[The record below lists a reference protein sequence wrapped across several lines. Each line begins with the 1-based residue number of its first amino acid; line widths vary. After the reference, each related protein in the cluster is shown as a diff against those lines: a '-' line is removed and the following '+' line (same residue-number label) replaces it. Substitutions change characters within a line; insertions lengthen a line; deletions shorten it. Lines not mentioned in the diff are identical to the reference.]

1 MLIASLCLWQI
12 TQVRFPKGF
21 PMRDFQLPGRSPVL
35 ARHAMC
41 ATSHPLAVECAV
53 GVMREGGNA
62 VDAAVTAA
70 LTMGLLE
77 PAMTGIGGDA
87 FALVWKEGDARPRGL
102 NGSGRAPMAIDASM
116 LRREGLSAVEQESA
130 HAVTVPGAIDAFDTL
145 LSEFGTYGWD
155 RALAP
160 SIKIAREGHPVAQRA
175 AADWAAYSPRLTGDM
190 ARHFLVNGERAP
202 RMGEVFAYPANAE
215 ALEIIAREGR
225 AGFYEGPVAADMV
238 ATLNKHGGRHTLAD
252 FAATKSTWVEPV
264 SGHYRGM
271 ELIELP
277 PNGQGVA
284 AILMARILEGFELDE
299 LDPHGPERAHIEA
312 EAARLAYDARNRLIA
327 DPDTPGA
334 DERLAHLM
342 AEETVRRLQEQI
354 DPMAA
359 RSDLLESVADLHELG
374 AAIGTGGAQHK
385 DTIYITVVD
394 ADRTMVSLIYSVF
407 HDFGSRIAS
416 ERYGINFQSR
426 GAGFTLE
433 EGHPNELKGGK
444 RPMHTIIPGMMA
456 KDGKPY
462 ASFGVMGGAYQSNG
476 HARLISNLVDY
487 GMDPQAAMDAPRS
500 FFDKGYLSVER
511 GYSRSALDRL
521 GVMGHD
527 ARIAEGAI
535 GGGQIIIIDPQTG
548 CLIGGSDPR
557 KDGCALGF

>member
-1 MLIASLCLWQI
+1 
-12 TQVRFPKGF
+12 
-21 PMRDFQLPGRSPVL
+21 MRDFQLPGRSPVL

-41 ATSHPLAVECAV
+41 ATSHPLAVECAI
-53 GVMREGGNA
+53 GVLRSGGNA

-70 LTMGLLE
+70 LTMGFLE

-87 FALVWKEGDARPRGL
+87 FALIWKDGEARPHGL
-102 NGSGRAPMAIDASM
+102 NGSGRAPMSLDAATLRAQGLDAID
-116 LRREGLSAVEQESA
+116 QNSA
-130 HAVTVPGAIDAFDTL
+130 HAVTVPGAIDAFDTM

-160 SIKIAREGHPVAQRA
+160 AIRIAREGHPVAPRA
-175 AADWAAYSPRLTGDM
+175 ASDWADDAPHMTGAM
-190 ARHFLVNGERAP
+190 ARHFRVDGQRAP
-202 RMGEVFAYPANAE
+202 AMGEMVAYPGQAE

-225 AGFYEGPVAADMV
+225 AGFYEGPVAEDMV
-238 ATLNKHGGRHTLAD
+238 ASLAALSGHHTMSD
-252 FAATKSTWVEPV
+252 FAATKSNWVEPV
-264 SGHYRGM
+264 SGTYRGM

-299 LDPHGPERAHIEA
+299 LDPNGPERAHIEA
-312 EAARLAYDARNRLIA
+312 EAKRLAYDARDRLIA
-327 DPDTPGA
+327 DPDTPGSA
-334 DERLAHLM
+334 ERLAHILS
-342 AEETVRRLQEQI
+342 EETVCSLRDCI

-359 RSDLLESVADLHELG
+359 RSDLLDDLAGLHEVG
-374 AAIGTGGAQHK
+374 AAIGTGGAQHR

-394 ADRTMVSLIYSVF
+394 SDRTMVSLIYSVF
-407 HDFGSRIAS
+407 HAFGSRIAS
-416 ERYGINFQSR
+416 DRYGINFQSR

-444 RPMHTIIPGMMA
+444 RPMHTIIPGMFA

-476 HARLISNLVDY
+476 HARLVSNLVDY
-487 GMDPQAAMDAPRS
+487 GMDPQQAMDAPRS
-500 FFDKGYLSVER
+500 FYDNGILSVER
-511 GYSRSALDRL
+511 GYPRSTLDLL
-521 GVMGHD
+521 GAMGHD

-535 GGGQIIIIDPQTG
+535 GGGQIIVIDPVTG

-557 KDGCALGF
+557 KDGCAMGY

>member
-1 MLIASLCLWQI
+1 
-12 TQVRFPKGF
+12 
-21 PMRDFQLPGRSPVL
+21 MRDFQLPGRSPVL
-35 ARHAMC
+35 ARNAMC
-41 ATSHPLAVECAV
+41 ATSHPLAVECAI
-53 GVMREGGNA
+53 GVLRSGGNA

-87 FALVWKEGDARPRGL
+87 FALVWKDGEARPRGL
-102 NGSGRAPMAIDASM
+102 NGSGRAPMSLDAAT
-116 LRREGLSAVEQESA
+116 LRQQGFDVVDQNSA
-130 HAVTVPGAIDAFDTL
+130 HAVTIPGAVDTFDTL

-160 SIKIAREGHPVAQRA
+160 SLRFAREGHPVAPRA
-175 AADWAAYSPRLTGDM
+175 ASDWADDAPNMTGAM
-190 ARHFLVNGERAP
+190 ARHFLVEGQRAP
-202 RMGEVFAYPANAE
+202 RVGEIFGWKAQAE

-225 AGFYEGPVAADMV
+225 AGFYEGPVAEDMV
-238 ATLNKHGGRHTLAD
+238 ASLIALGGKHTMAD

-264 SGHYRGM
+264 SGMYRGM

-312 EAARLAYDARNRLIA
+312 EAKRLAYDARDRLIA

-334 DERLAHLM
+334 AERLSHIM
-342 AEETVRRLQEQI
+342 SEQTVHSLRDRI
-354 DPMAA
+354 VPMAA
-359 RSDLLESVADLHELG
+359 RSDLLDDLAGLHEVG
-374 AAIGTGGAQHK
+374 AAIGTGGAEHR

-394 ADRTMVSLIYSVF
+394 SDRTMVSLIYSVF
-407 HDFGSRIAS
+407 HAFGSRIAS
-416 ERYGINFQSR
+416 DRYGINFQSR

-444 RPMHTIIPGMMA
+444 RPMHTIIPGMLA

-487 GMDPQAAMDAPRS
+487 GMDPQEAMDAPRS
-500 FFDKGYLSVER
+500 FLDKGVLSVER
-511 GYSRSALDRL
+511 GYPRSTLDRL
-521 GVMGHD
+521 GAMGHD
-527 ARIAEGAI
+527 AQVAEGAI
-535 GGGQIIIIDPQTG
+535 GGGQIIVIDPETG

-557 KDGCALGF
+557 KDGCAMGY

>member
-1 MLIASLCLWQI
+1 
-12 TQVRFPKGF
+12 
-21 PMRDFQLPGRSPVL
+21 MRDFQIPGRSPVL

-41 ATSHPLAVECAV
+41 ATSHPLAVECAI
-53 GVMREGGNA
+53 GVLRSGGNA

-70 LTMGLLE
+70 LTMGMLE

-87 FALVWKEGDARPRGL
+87 FALIWKDGEARPHGL
-102 NGSGRAPMAIDASM
+102 NGSGRAPLSLDAAT
-116 LRREGLSAVEQESA
+116 LRQQGLDAVDQNSA
-130 HAVTVPGAIDAFDTL
+130 HAVTVPGAIDAFDKM

-160 SIKIAREGHPVAQRA
+160 SLRIAREGHPIAPRA
-175 AADWAAYSPRLTGDM
+175 ASDWADDAPNMTGAM
-190 ARHFLVNGERAP
+190 ARHFLVEGQRAP
-202 RMGEVFAYPANAE
+202 AMGEMFAYPAKAE

-225 AGFYEGPVAADMV
+225 AGFYEGPVAEDMV
-238 ATLNKHGGRHTLAD
+238 ASLNALGGHHTMAD
-252 FAATKSTWVEPV
+252 FAATQSNWVAPV
-264 SGHYRGM
+264 SGTYRGM

-299 LDPHGPERAHIEA
+299 LDPNGPERAHIEA
-312 EAARLAYDARNRLIA
+312 EAKRLAYDARDRLVA

-334 DERLAHLM
+334 AERLAHIM
-342 AEETVRRLQEQI
+342 SDETVRSLRDRI

-359 RSDLLESVADLHELG
+359 RSDLLDDLAGLHEVG
-374 AAIGTGGAQHK
+374 AAIGTGGAEHR

-394 ADRTMVSLIYSVF
+394 SDRTMVSLIYSVF
-407 HDFGSRIAS
+407 HAFGSRIAS
-416 ERYGINFQSR
+416 DRYGINFQSR

-444 RPMHTIIPGMMA
+444 RPMHTIIPGMFA

-476 HARLISNLVDY
+476 HARLVSNLVDY
-487 GMDPQAAMDAPRS
+487 GMDPQEAMDAPRS
-500 FFDKGYLSVER
+500 FYDKGILSVER
-511 GYSRSALDRL
+511 GYPRSTLDLL
-521 GVMGHD
+521 GAMGHD
-527 ARIAEGAI
+527 ARIADGAI
-535 GGGQIIIIDPQTG
+535 GGGQIIVIDPVTG

-557 KDGCALGF
+557 KDGCAMGY

>member
-1 MLIASLCLWQI
+1 
-12 TQVRFPKGF
+12 
-21 PMRDFQLPGRSPVL
+21 MRDFQLPGRSPVL

-41 ATSHPLAVECAV
+41 ATSHPLAVECAI
-53 GVMREGGNA
+53 GVLRSGGNA

-70 LTMGLLE
+70 LTMGFLE

-87 FALVWKEGDARPRGL
+87 FALIWKDGEARPHGL
-102 NGSGRAPMAIDASM
+102 NGSGRAPMSLDAATLRAQGLDAID
-116 LRREGLSAVEQESA
+116 QNSA
-130 HAVTVPGAIDAFDTL
+130 HAVTVPGAIDAFDTM

-160 SIKIAREGHPVAQRA
+160 AIRIAREGHPVAPRA
-175 AADWAAYSPRLTGDM
+175 ASDWADDAPQMTGAM
-190 ARHFLVNGERAP
+190 ARHFRVDGLRAP
-202 RMGEVFAYPANAE
+202 AMGEMVAYPGQAE
-215 ALEIIAREGR
+215 ALEVIAREGR
-225 AGFYEGPVAADMV
+225 AGFYEGPVAEDMV
-238 ATLNKHGGRHTLAD
+238 ASLAALSGHHTMSD
-252 FAATKSTWVEPV
+252 FAATKSNWVEPV
-264 SGHYRGM
+264 SGTYRGM

-299 LDPHGPERAHIEA
+299 LDPNGPERAHIEA
-312 EAARLAYDARNRLIA
+312 EAKRLAYDARDRLIA
-327 DPDTPGA
+327 DPDTPGSA
-334 DERLAHLM
+334 ERLAHILS
-342 AEETVRRLQEQI
+342 EETVCSLRDCI

-359 RSDLLESVADLHELG
+359 RSDLLDDLAGLHEVG
-374 AAIGTGGAQHK
+374 AAIGTGGAQHR

-394 ADRTMVSLIYSVF
+394 SDRTMVSLIYSVF
-407 HDFGSRIAS
+407 HAFGSRIAS
-416 ERYGINFQSR
+416 DRYGINFQSR

-444 RPMHTIIPGMMA
+444 RPMHTIIPGMFA

-476 HARLISNLVDY
+476 HARLVSNLVDY
-487 GMDPQAAMDAPRS
+487 GMDPQQAMDAPRS
-500 FFDKGYLSVER
+500 FYDNGILSVER
-511 GYSRSALDRL
+511 GYPRSTLDLL
-521 GVMGHD
+521 GAMGHD

-535 GGGQIIIIDPQTG
+535 GGGQIIVIDPVTG

-557 KDGCALGF
+557 KDGCAMGY

>member
-1 MLIASLCLWQI
+1 
-12 TQVRFPKGF
+12 
-21 PMRDFQLPGRSPVL
+21 MRDFQLPGRSPVL

-41 ATSHPLAVECAV
+41 ATSHPLAVECAI
-53 GVMREGGNA
+53 GVLRSGGNA

-87 FALVWKEGDARPRGL
+87 FALVWKDGEARPRGL
-102 NGSGRAPMAIDASM
+102 NGSGRAPMALDAAA
-116 LRREGLSAVEQESA
+116 LREQGLDAVDQNSA

-160 SIKIAREGHPVAQRA
+160 SIRFAREGHPVAPRA
-175 AADWAAYSPRLTGDM
+175 ASDWAEDAPNMTGSM
-190 ARHFLVNGERAP
+190 ARHFLVDGQRAP
-202 RMGEVFAYPANAE
+202 RMGEVFAYPGKAE
-215 ALEIIAREGR
+215 ALEIVAREGR
-225 AGFYEGPVAADMV
+225 AGFYEGSVAEDMV
-238 ATLNKHGGRHTLAD
+238 ASLNAMGGKHTLAD

-264 SGHYRGM
+264 SGTYRGM
-271 ELIELP
+271 EMIELP

-312 EAARLAYDARNRLIA
+312 EAKRLAYDARDRMIA

-334 DERLAHLM
+334 AERLAHLM
-342 AEETVRRLQEQI
+342 SDETVCALRDRI

-359 RSDLLESVADLHELG
+359 RSDLLDDLAGLHAVG
-374 AAIGTGGAQHK
+374 AAIGTGGAEHR

-407 HDFGSRIAS
+407 HAFGSRIAS
-416 ERYGINFQSR
+416 DRYGINFQSR

-433 EGHPNELKGGK
+433 KGHPNELKGGK
-444 RPMHTIIPGMMA
+444 RPMHTIIPGMFA

-462 ASFGVMGGAYQSNG
+462 AAFGVMGGAYQSNG
-476 HARLISNLVDY
+476 HARLVSNLVDY
-487 GMDPQAAMDAPRS
+487 GMDPQEAMDAPRS
-500 FFDKGYLSVER
+500 FFDKGVLSVER
-511 GYSRSALDRL
+511 GYPRATLDLL

-527 ARIAEGAI
+527 AQIADGAI
-535 GGGQIIIIDPQTG
+535 GGGQIIVIDPETG

-557 KDGCALGF
+557 KDGCAMGY

>member
-1 MLIASLCLWQI
+1 
-12 TQVRFPKGF
+12 
-21 PMRDFQLPGRSPVL
+21 MRDFQIPGRSPVL

-53 GVMREGGNA
+53 GVMRSGGNA

-77 PAMTGIGGDA
+77 PAMTGLGGDA
-87 FALVWKEGDARPRGL
+87 FALVWKNGEARPHGL
-102 NGSGRAPMAIDASM
+102 NGSGRAPMALDAAM
-116 LRREGLSAVEQESA
+116 LREQGLDAVDQNSA
-130 HAVTVPGAIDAFDTL
+130 HAVTIPGAVDTFDTL

-160 SIKIAREGHPVAQRA
+160 AIRIAREGHPVAPRA
-175 AADWAAYSPRLTGDM
+175 AADWAGDAPNMTGAM
-190 ARHFLVNGERAP
+190 ARHFLVEGQRAP
-202 RMGEVFAYPANAE
+202 RMGEVFAYPAKAE

-225 AGFYEGPVAADMV
+225 AGFYEGPVAEDMV
-238 ATLNKHGGRHTLAD
+238 ASLTAMGGKHTLAD
-252 FAATKSTWVEPV
+252 FAANKPTWVEPV
-264 SGHYRGM
+264 SGMYRGM
-271 ELIELP
+271 EMIELP

-312 EAARLAYDARNRLIA
+312 EAKRLAYDARDRMIA
-327 DPDTPGA
+327 DPDAPGA
-334 DERLAHLM
+334 AERLAHLM
-342 AEETVRRLQEQI
+342 SEETVRALRDRI

-359 RSDLLESVADLHELG
+359 RSDLLDDLAGLHAVG
-374 AAIGTGGAQHK
+374 AAIGTGGAEHR

-394 ADRTMVSLIYSVF
+394 ADRMMVSLIYSVF
-407 HDFGSRIAS
+407 HAFGSRIAS
-416 ERYGINFQSR
+416 DRYGINFQSR

-444 RPMHTIIPGMMA
+444 RPMHTIIPGMFA

-462 ASFGVMGGAYQSNG
+462 AAFGVMGGAYQSNG
-476 HARLISNLVDY
+476 HARLVSNLVDY
-487 GMDPQAAMDAPRS
+487 GMDPQEAMDAPRS
-500 FFDKGYLSVER
+500 FFDKGVLSVER
-511 GYSRSALDRL
+511 GYPRATLDLL
-521 GVMGHD
+521 GSMGHD

-535 GGGQIIIIDPQTG
+535 GGGQIIVIDPDTG

-557 KDGCALGF
+557 KDGCAMGY

>member
-1 MLIASLCLWQI
+1 
-12 TQVRFPKGF
+12 
-21 PMRDFQLPGRSPVL
+21 MRDFQIPGRSPVL
-35 ARHAMC
+35 ARNAMC
-41 ATSHPLAVECAV
+41 ATSHPLAVECAI
-53 GVMREGGNA
+53 GVLRSGGNA

-87 FALVWKEGDARPRGL
+87 FALVWKDGEARPRGL
-102 NGSGRAPMAIDASM
+102 NGSGRAPMSLDAAT
-116 LRREGLSAVEQESA
+116 LRQQGFDAVDQNSA
-130 HAVTVPGAIDAFDTL
+130 HAVTIPGAVDTFDTL

-160 SIKIAREGHPVAQRA
+160 SLRFAREGHPVAPRA
-175 AADWAAYSPRLTGDM
+175 ASDWADDAPNMTGAM
-190 ARHFLVNGERAP
+190 ARHFLVEGQRAP
-202 RMGEVFAYPANAE
+202 RVGEIFGWKAQAE

-225 AGFYEGPVAADMV
+225 AGFYEGPVAEDMI
-238 ATLNKHGGRHTLAD
+238 ASLTALGGKHTMAD

-264 SGHYRGM
+264 SGMYRGM

-312 EAARLAYDARNRLIA
+312 EAKRLAYDARDRLIA

-334 DERLAHLM
+334 AERLSHIM
-342 AEETVRRLQEQI
+342 SEQTVHSLRDRI
-354 DPMAA
+354 VPMAA
-359 RSDLLESVADLHELG
+359 RSDLLDDLAGLHEVG
-374 AAIGTGGAQHK
+374 AAIGTGGAEHR

-394 ADRTMVSLIYSVF
+394 SDRTMVSLIYSVF
-407 HDFGSRIAS
+407 HAFGSRIAS
-416 ERYGINFQSR
+416 DRYGINFQSR

-444 RPMHTIIPGMMA
+444 RPMHTIIPGMLA

-487 GMDPQAAMDAPRS
+487 GMDPQEAMDAPRS
-500 FFDKGYLSVER
+500 FLDKGVLSVER
-511 GYSRSALDRL
+511 GYPRSTLDRL
-521 GVMGHD
+521 GAMGHD
-527 ARIAEGAI
+527 AQVAEGAI
-535 GGGQIIIIDPQTG
+535 GGGQIIVIDPETG

-557 KDGCALGF
+557 KDGCAMGY

>member
-1 MLIASLCLWQI
+1 
-12 TQVRFPKGF
+12 
-21 PMRDFQLPGRSPVL
+21 MRDFQIPGRSPVL

-41 ATSHPLAVECAV
+41 ATSHPLAVECAI
-53 GVMREGGNA
+53 GVLRSGGNA

-70 LTMGLLE
+70 LTLGMLE

-87 FALVWKEGDARPRGL
+87 FALVWKDGEARPRGL
-102 NGSGRAPMAIDASM
+102 NGSGRAPMSLDAAT
-116 LRREGLSAVEQESA
+116 LRAQGMDAVDQNSA
-130 HAVTVPGAIDAFDTL
+130 HAVTVPGAMDAFDTL
-145 LSEFGTYGWD
+145 LSEMGTYGWD

-160 SIKIAREGHPVAQRA
+160 ALRIAREGHPVAPRA
-175 AADWAAYSPRLTGDM
+175 ASDWAEVAPDMTGAM
-190 ARHFLVNGERAP
+190 ARHFRVEGARAP
-202 RMGEVFAYPANAE
+202 GMGEIFAYPAMAD

-225 AGFYEGPVAADMV
+225 AGFYEGPVAQDMV
-238 ATLNKHGGRHTLAD
+238 ASLNALGGQHTMAD
-252 FAATKSTWVEPV
+252 FAATRSTWVEPV
-264 SGHYRGM
+264 SGSYRGM

-312 EAARLAYDARNRLIA
+312 EAKRLAYDARDRLIA

-334 DERLAHLM
+334 AERLAHIM
-342 AEETVRRLQEQI
+342 SDETVRSLRDRI

-359 RSDLLESVADLHELG
+359 RSDLLDDLAGLHEVG
-374 AAIGTGGAQHK
+374 AAIGTGGAQHR

-394 ADRTMVSLIYSVF
+394 EDRMMVSLIYSVF
-407 HDFGSRIAS
+407 HAFGSRIAS
-416 ERYGINFQSR
+416 DRYGINFQSR

-433 EGHPNELKGGK
+433 DGHPNELKGGR
-444 RPMHTIIPGMMA
+444 RPMHTIIPGMLA

-487 GMDPQAAMDAPRS
+487 GMDPQEAMDAPRC
-500 FFDKGYLSVER
+500 FFDNGVLSVER
-511 GYSRSALDRL
+511 GYPRATLDLL
-521 GVMGHD
+521 GAMGHD

-535 GGGQIIIIDPQTG
+535 GGGQIIVIDPDTG
-548 CLIGGSDPR
+548 CLIAGSDPR
-557 KDGCALGF
+557 KDGCAMGY

>member
-1 MLIASLCLWQI
+1 
-12 TQVRFPKGF
+12 
-21 PMRDFQLPGRSPVL
+21 MRDFQIPGRSPVL

-53 GVMREGGNA
+53 GVMQSGGNA

-77 PAMTGIGGDA
+77 PAMTGLGGDA
-87 FALVWKEGDARPRGL
+87 FALVWKNGEARPHGL
-102 NGSGRAPMAIDASM
+102 NGSGRAPMALDAAM
-116 LRREGLSAVEQESA
+116 LREQGLDAVDQNSA
-130 HAVTVPGAIDAFDTL
+130 HAVTIPGAVDTFDTL

-160 SIKIAREGHPVAQRA
+160 AIRIAREGHPVAPRA
-175 AADWAAYSPRLTGDM
+175 AADWAGDAPNMTGAM
-190 ARHFLVNGERAP
+190 ARHFLVEAQRAP
-202 RMGEVFAYPANAE
+202 RMGEVFAYPAKAE

-225 AGFYEGPVAADMV
+225 AGFYEGPVAEDMV
-238 ATLNKHGGRHTLAD
+238 ASLTAMGGKHTLAD
-252 FAATKSTWVEPV
+252 FAANKPTWVEPV
-264 SGHYRGM
+264 SGTYRGM
-271 ELIELP
+271 EMIELP

-312 EAARLAYDARNRLIA
+312 EAKRLAYDARDRMIA

-334 DERLAHLM
+334 ADRLAHLM
-342 AEETVRRLQEQI
+342 SEETVRALRDRI

-359 RSDLLESVADLHELG
+359 RSDLLDDLAGLHAVG
-374 AAIGTGGAQHK
+374 AAIGTGGAEHR

-407 HDFGSRIAS
+407 HAFGSRIAS
-416 ERYGINFQSR
+416 DRYGINFQSR

-444 RPMHTIIPGMMA
+444 RPMHTIIPGMFA

-462 ASFGVMGGAYQSNG
+462 AAFGVMGGAYQSNG
-476 HARLISNLVDY
+476 HARLVSNLVDY
-487 GMDPQAAMDAPRS
+487 GMDPQEAMDAPRS
-500 FFDKGYLSVER
+500 FFDKGVLSVER
-511 GYSRSALDRL
+511 GYPRATLDLL
-521 GVMGHD
+521 GSMGHD

-535 GGGQIIIIDPQTG
+535 GGGQIIVIDPDTG

-557 KDGCALGF
+557 KDGCAMGY

>member
-1 MLIASLCLWQI
+1 
-12 TQVRFPKGF
+12 
-21 PMRDFQLPGRSPVL
+21 MRDFQIPGRSPVH
-35 ARHAMC
+35 ARNAMC

-53 GVMREGGNA
+53 GVMRQGGNA

-87 FALVWKEGDARPRGL
+87 FALVWKDGEARPRGL
-102 NGSGRAPMAIDASM
+102 NGSGRAPAALDAAQLRQQGLEAID
-116 LRREGLSAVEQESA
+116 QESA

-160 SIKIAREGHPVAQRA
+160 SIRLAREGHPVAQRA
-175 AADWAAYSPRLTGDM
+175 AADWNAYAPCLKGDM
-190 ARHFLVNGERAP
+190 ARHFLVNGERPP
-202 RMGEVFAYPANAE
+202 RMGEVVTFPAKAD

-225 AGFYEGPVAADMV
+225 AGFYEGPVAEDMV
-238 ATLNKHGGRHTLAD
+238 ASLARHGGVHTMAD
-252 FAATKSTWVEPV
+252 FAATRSTWVEPV
-264 SGHYRGM
+264 SGNYRGM

-284 AILMARILEGFELDE
+284 AILMARILEAFELDE
-299 LDPHGPERAHIEA
+299 LDPNGPERAHIEA

-327 DPDTPGA
+327 DPDAPGA
-334 DERLAHLM
+334 AERLAHLLSD
-342 AEETVRRLQEQI
+342 ETVRALQDRI

-359 RSDLLESVADLHELG
+359 RSDLLEDVAGLHELG
-374 AAIGTGGAQHK
+374 AAIGTGGAQHR

-394 ADRTMVSLIYSVF
+394 AERTMVSLIYSVF

-416 ERYGINFQSR
+416 DRYGINFQSR

-433 EGHPNELKGGK
+433 QGHPNELKGGK

-476 HARLISNLVDY
+476 HARLVSNLVDY

-511 GYSRSALDRL
+511 GYPRATLDLL

-535 GGGQIIIIDPQTG
+535 GGGQIIVIDPETG

>member
-1 MLIASLCLWQI
+1 
-12 TQVRFPKGF
+12 
-21 PMRDFQLPGRSPVL
+21 MRDFQLPGRSPVH
-35 ARHAMC
+35 AKHAMC
-41 ATSHPLAVECAV
+41 ATSHPMAAEIAV
-53 GVMREGGNA
+53 GVLRQGGNA

-70 LTMGLLE
+70 LSLGLLE

-87 FALVWKEGDARPRGL
+87 FALVWKDGEARPRGL
-102 NGSGRAPMAIDASM
+102 NGSGRAPASLDAAG
-116 LRREGLSAVEQESA
+116 LRQQGIEAVARESA
-130 HAVTVPGAIDAFDTL
+130 HAVTIPGAVDAFDTL
-145 LSEFGTYGWD
+145 LSEYGTYGWD

-160 SIKIAREGHPVAQRA
+160 SIAIAREGHPVAQRA
-175 AADWAAYSPRLTGDM
+175 AADWADEAPHLKNAM
-190 ARHFLVNGERAP
+190 ARHFLLDGTRAP
-202 RMGEVFAYPANAE
+202 VMGEVFAYPAQAE

-225 AGFYEGPVAADMV
+225 AGFYEGAVAEDMV
-238 ATLNKHGGRHTLAD
+238 ASLNALGGHHTMAD
-252 FAATKSTWVEPV
+252 FAATRSTWVEPV

-312 EAARLAYDARNRLIA
+312 EAARMAYDARDRMIA

-334 DERLAHLM
+334 ADRLAHLM
-342 AEETVRRLQEQI
+342 SDAVVRALQDRI

-359 RSDLLESVADLHELG
+359 RPDLLEGVADLHELG
-374 AAIGTGGAQHK
+374 AAIGADGAQHR

-394 ADRTMVSLIYSVF
+394 AERTMVSLIYSVF
-407 HDFGSRIAS
+407 HGFGSRLAS
-416 ERYGINFQSR
+416 DRFGINFQSR
-426 GAGFTLE
+426 GAGFTLA

-444 RPMHTIIPGMMA
+444 RPMHTIIPGMLA
-456 KDGKPY
+456 RDGRPY
-462 ASFGVMGGAYQSNG
+462 ASFGVMGGPYQANG

-487 GMDPQAAMDAPRS
+487 GMDPQEAMDAPRS
-500 FFDKGYLSVER
+500 FYDGEFLNVER
-511 GYSRSALDRL
+511 GYPRSSLDLL

-527 ARIAEGAI
+527 ARVAPGAI
-535 GGGQIIIIDPQTG
+535 GGGQIIVLDPATG
-548 CLIGGSDPR
+548 CLVGGSDPR